1 MVETNDREQI
11 ARQFLDEIA
20 ELDKLRDAFRA
31 ADAQVE
37 ETKRGRDKA
46 MEAYVSA
53 LGAIKKAGWGAT
65 PAGLAKM
72 GHVMPS
78 NLKRNRRNNTA
89 SPVTDEDDREADT
102 QSSQAA
108 TDADNDSWDQ
118 R

>member
-1 MVETNDREQI
+1 MVETDDREQI

-20 ELDKLRDAFRA
+20 ELDKLRDAFQA

-37 ETKRGRDKA
+37 EVKRGRDKA
-46 MEAYVSA
+46 LEAYVAA

-72 GHVMPS
+72 GHAMPS
-78 NLKRNRRNNTA
+78 NLKRNRRNNKA
-89 SPVTDEDDREADT
+89 SSVSEEDGREADI
-102 QSSQAA
+102 QLSQAA
-108 TDADNDSWDQ
+108 DADGESWDQ